1 MLRLMPQQPNCVQ
14 VLRNEL
20 NHVKFGG
27 FWNKGGVCFR
37 TPVLMIADYAKMVR
51 VVCTPANNNTI
62 NIVMKRFSATVRASG
77 VIVTTVVYAEN
88 INFATKILQTL
99 FGTGNVISIPRET

>member
-1 MLRLMPQQPNCVQ
+1 
-14 VLRNEL
+14 
-20 NHVKFGG
+20 
-27 FWNKGGVCFR
+27 
-37 TPVLMIADYAKMVR
+37 MIADYAKMVR

-99 FGTGNVISIPRET
+99 FGTGNVISIPREI